1 MTPDMINGSFE
12 LMGAFFLLLNV
23 RQLYRDKEL
32 NGVHWAPNVFFI
44 CWGYW
49 NLFYYPSLEQ
59 WYSFFGGLA
68 IVLVNTFWL
77 GQIAWYTRIKPAMVK
92 STTENSNG

>member
-32 NGVHWAPNVFFI
+32 NGVHWMPTFFFFS
-44 CWGYW
+44 WGLW
-49 NLFYYPSLEQ
+49 NLYYYPSLDQ
-59 WYSFFGGLA
+59 WFSFFGGLMIA
-68 IVLVNTFWL
+68 LVNLVWMS
-77 GQIAWYTRIKPAMVK
+77 QIVWYAKIKPAMVK
-92 STTENSNG
+92 STTENCNG